1 MTLKHWRWFR
11 FLVGMCCLYE
21 IAPSPAQAQDFPAI
35 QTLDLKGFFALPME
49 GNLKPLAV
57 KSNGACCWYFLSA
70 PNYIQAV
77 KINSAGLR
85 VATFALASP
94 VAFVAGACASEGG
107 QLAVLHWNRQIAVYS
122 SAGALSGTFPVSKET
137 GDCIFDGETVFSGT
151 AHGFWPLEDESPKA
165 LVPGQPLAWPTSSF
179 PMGGHRLGI
188 VEMVEAVLNVVDTAT
203 GEWQRY
209 QLVAPEIQGVK
220 RPPRTER
227 SAVSA
232 FFAVAADSSTGDFYA
247 GVAPFN
253 LSKGVTILK
262 FDQRGNLVARFRGI
276 VPNSPDYV
284 TKSNTNGHFMVA
296 QIAVA
301 DDKLLLISSIQN
313 KAAYFGLK

>member
-1 MTLKHWRWFR
+1 MTSKHWRRFM
-11 FLVGMCCLYE
+11 FLVGMGCLHE
-21 IAPSPAQAQDFPAI
+21 IAPAQAQELPPI
-35 QTLDLKGFFALPME
+35 QTLELKGFFALPLE

-57 KSNGACCWYFLSA
+57 KSIGPCCWYFLSA

-122 SAGALSGTFPVSKET
+122 SAGALSGTFQVSKET
-137 GDCIFDGETVFSGT
+137 GDCIFDGETLFSRT
-151 AHGFWPLEDESPKA
+151 AHGFRPLEDESQKA
-165 LVPGQPLAWPTSSF
+165 LVPGQLLAWPTGSF
-179 PMGGHRLGI
+179 PMGRHRLAV
-188 VEMVEAVLNVVDTAT
+188 VEMVEAVLNVVDTTT

-209 QLVAPEIQGVK
+209 QLVAPEIQGIK
-220 RPPRTER
+220 RPPRTDYT
-227 SAVSA
+227 AMPT
-232 FFAVAADSSTGDFYA
+232 FFAVTADSSTGDFYA
-247 GVAPFN
+247 GVAPYN
-253 LSKGVTILK
+253 LTRGVTILK
-262 FDQRGNLVARFRGI
+262 FDQRGNLVARFRGAL
-276 VPNSPDYV
+276 PNSPDYI
-284 TKSNTNGHFMVA
+284 TRSNTNGHFMVT

-313 KAAYFGLK
+313 RAAYFSLK